1 MIWRLSL
8 YCPVGN
14 ANFQC
19 RGHQGVFGQNR
30 ALRIGDWRVLIR
42 VGRGKNIELTVFVD
56 PTKYDLLKSL
66 GHILCYGFG
75 SVHVSQGS
83 RHSVEVNESTAASNP
98 ETALTAQ
105 TPAIIQESTTCS
117 NSSAPNSNTSEEQ
130 TSDAAGSKMVSPSTR
145 LPLGCALLSMVDSPL
160 SLASTQG
167 DPKRKLCF

>member
-1 MIWRLSL
+1 AESCLKDRRLEGTH
-8 YCPVGN
+8 PG
-14 ANFQC
+14 
-19 RGHQGVFGQNR
+19 GQR
-30 ALRIGDWRVLIR
+30 
-42 VGRGKNIELTVFVD
+42 KNIELTVFVD

-145 LPLGCALLSMVDSPL
+145 LPLGCALLSMVDPTKPGKHTRRSQEETVL
-160 SLASTQG
+160 LGSNRR
-167 DPKRKLCF
+167 KRVAKDQRMD